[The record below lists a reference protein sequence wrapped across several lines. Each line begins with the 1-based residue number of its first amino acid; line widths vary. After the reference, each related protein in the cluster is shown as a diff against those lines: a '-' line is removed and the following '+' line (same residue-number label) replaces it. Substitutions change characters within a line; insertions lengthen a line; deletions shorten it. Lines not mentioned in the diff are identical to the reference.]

1 MKGACLTSNSIPPS
15 HLGVHAGAAAGA
27 VLLLAKPRGFCA
39 GVVRAVQ
46 VVELA
51 LEAHGA
57 PVYVLHE
64 IIHNQRVL
72 ADLRDRGAI
81 FVEQL
86 DDVPAQACVIFSAH
100 GVARSVERA
109 ARQRGLQVIDAT
121 CPLVAKVHLE
131 VMRHARAGRDLV
143 MIGHAGHPEV
153 VGTLGRFDTSRG
165 GSTHLVETLADVHAL
180 TVRDPLSVAVVTQ
193 TTLSVEDTRRVLAAL
208 RARFPAIVEPRRDDI
223 CYATQSRQN
232 GVRNLLPRADLILVV
247 GARNSSNAN
256 RLCEVAQGG
265 GCDAHLVQDATE
277 IDPCW
282 LRPGIVIGITSGAST
297 PAVLVDEVIEQL
309 RAWGAGAA
317 TEMEGEDETVSFRLP
332 VSLPRTTALR
342 ETRKTTDEEHQ
353 PL

>member
-1 MKGACLTSNSIPPS
+1 MTSNSTLP
-15 HLGVHAGAAAGA
+15 LRLDAHACAAAGA

-72 ADLRDRGAI
+72 ADLRERGAV
-81 FVEQL
+81 FVEDL
-86 DDVPAQACVIFSAH
+86 DDVPAQACLIFSAH

-143 MIGHAGHPEV
+143 MVGHAGHPEV

-165 GSTHLVETLADVHAL
+165 GSAHLVESLADVRAL
-180 TVRDPLSVAVVTQ
+180 QVRDPLCVAVVTQ

-208 RARFPAIVEPRRDDI
+208 RERFPAIVEPRRDDI

-232 GVRNLLPRADLILVV
+232 GVRNLLTRADLIIVV

-256 RLCEVAQGG
+256 RLREVAQSG
-265 GCDAHLVQDATE
+265 GCESQLVQDANE
-277 IDPCW
+277 IDPRW
-282 LRPGIVIGITSGAST
+282 LRPGMVIGITAGAST
-297 PAVLVDEVIEQL
+297 PEVLIDEVVARLQ
-309 RAWGAGAA
+309 AWGAGQVK
-317 TEMEGEDETVSFRLP
+317 EMQGEDETVSFRLP
-332 VSLPRTTALR
+332 VSLLRATALR
-342 ETRKTTDEEHQ
+342 ETQKTTDEEHQ

>member
-1 MKGACLTSNSIPPS
+1 MKGACLTLNSTPQSRP
-15 HLGVHAGAAAGA
+15 GDQADAAAGA

-72 ADLRDRGAI
+72 ADLRERGAI

-86 DDVPAQACVIFSAH
+86 DEVPAQACVIFSAH

-143 MIGHAGHPEV
+143 MVGHAGHPEV
-153 VGTLGRFDTSRG
+153 VGTLGRFDVSRG
-165 GSTHLVETLADVHAL
+165 GSAHLVETMADVHAL
-180 TVRDPLSVAVVTQ
+180 KVRDPLCVAVVTQ

-208 RARFPAIVEPRRDDI
+208 RERFPAIVEPRRDDI

-232 GVRNLLPRADLILVV
+232 GVRDLLPQADLILVV

-256 RLCEVAQGG
+256 RLCEVAQDG
-265 GCDAHLVQDATE
+265 GCDAHLVQDADE
-277 IDPCW
+277 IDPRW
-282 LRPGIVIGITSGAST
+282 LRPGIVIGITAGAST
-297 PAVLVDEVIEQL
+297 PAVLVDDVVERL
-309 RAWGAGAA
+309 RGWGAGAV

-332 VSLPRTTALR
+332 VSLLRPNALR

>member
-1 MKGACLTSNSIPPS
+1 LTSNSTQQS
-15 HLGVHAGAAAGA
+15 RVGVNAEAAAGA
-27 VLLLAKPRGFCA
+27 ALLLAKPRGFCA

-72 ADLRDRGAI
+72 ADLVERGAV

-86 DDVPAQACVIFSAH
+86 DEVPAQTCVIFSAH
-100 GVARSVERA
+100 GVARSVERE

-131 VMRHARAGRDLV
+131 VMQHARAGRDLIMV
-143 MIGHAGHPEV
+143 GHAGHPEV
-153 VGTLGRFDTSRG
+153 IGTLGRFDTSRG
-165 GSTHLVETLADVHAL
+165 GATHLVENLDGVQAL
-180 TVRDPLSVAVVTQ
+180 QVRDPMRVAVVTQ
-193 TTLSVEDTRRVLAAL
+193 TTLSVEDTRRILEGL
-208 RARFPAIVEPRRDDI
+208 RERFPGIVEPRRDDI

-232 GVRNLLPRADLILVV
+232 GVRNLLPAADLILVV

-256 RLCEVAQGG
+256 RLREVAQSG
-265 GCDAHLVQDATE
+265 GCEAHLVQDANE
-277 IDPCW
+277 IDASW
-282 LRPGIVIGITSGAST
+282 LRPGIAIGITAGAST
-297 PAVLVDEVIEQL
+297 PAVLVDEVVERL
-309 RAWGAGAA
+309 RGLGAGAVA
-317 TEMEGEDETVSFRLP
+317 EMDGEDESVSFRLP
-332 VSLPRTTALR
+332 VSLLRSTALLKKR
-342 ETRKTTDEEHQ
+342 MTTDEEHQ